1 MLFQK
6 SIVSLV
12 AAIALATSVSAS
24 SIAARGV
31 APTCPSGLSP
41 YCCDSEPAFT
51 GLSTSIQN
59 ALKGGA
65 PSLDQSKPIGQNCA
79 VPPAQGCPGGE
90 VALCCPILQ
99 NVDGTPYGVNC
110 QSPN

>member
-6 SIVSLV
+6 SIVSFV
-12 AAIALATSVSAS
+12 AAIALATSVSAT

-51 GLSTSIQN
+51 GLSADIQTKLTG
-59 ALKGGA
+59 AA
-65 PSLDQSKPIGQNCA
+65 PSLDQSKPLGQNCVA
-79 VPPAQGCPGGE
+79 PPAQGWYYFFLHFSYR
-90 VALCCPILQ
+90 VK
-99 NVDGTPYGVNC
+99 
-110 QSPN
+110 